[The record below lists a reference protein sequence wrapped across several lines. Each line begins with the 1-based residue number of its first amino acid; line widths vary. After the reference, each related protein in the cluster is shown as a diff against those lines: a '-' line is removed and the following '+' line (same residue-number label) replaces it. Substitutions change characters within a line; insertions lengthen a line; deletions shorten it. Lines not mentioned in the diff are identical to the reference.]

1 MKGGDILI
9 ETLKAYDVEYVFG
22 MPGGDAINY
31 CWLRAEESGIK
42 PILIRNEMSGA
53 LMADGYARASFKP
66 AVSMFLQVGA
76 MYMATGLMEAFHG
89 SIPVIGITHTGG
101 SRIYSM
107 AHSHRESHYVNIV
120 PLFQEITKWTVVVD
134 RVDKI
139 HELTRRAF
147 AVATTGR
154 PGPVVL
160 ILRDDEMFKETD
172 VEIAAEN
179 EYSRYPALRQG
190 PNLEAIRKAAD
201 VLIEAKRPV
210 IYAGGGVTLSQAWD
224 DLRELAEL
232 LGAPVATSLNGK
244 GAFPDT
250 HPLGI
255 GVGGSRCAYPG
266 VRGQVTNTFLTEADV
281 ALLIGT
287 KMGLYTEFN
296 FTKTKAKI
304 IQIDVDPFEIGKN
317 QPADIGIVG
326 DAKFS
331 LRELIKMLE
340 PKIHKKK
347 LSDILIV
354 KEIHNRMKEWRDEN
368 IAKRTSDAVPIKI
381 SRLMTELQSFM
392 DENTLVALC
401 GSTPSIWGA
410 GNLDSLKGGRNF
422 IQPRGM
428 AALGFIVPLSLGAKL
443 GAPHKRVFCIVGDG
457 SFGYSL
463 GELETAVRY
472 NIDVIFIV
480 LNNTCLGWEKR
491 SIEDVYKRKTSLL
504 DLSAGCN
511 YGKVM
516 EAIGG
521 YGATVERPGE
531 IKDAIARAI
540 EAGKPA
546 VLDVRTDYK
555 DTMPLE

>member
-1 MKGGDILI
+1 
-9 ETLKAYDVEYVFG
+9 
-22 MPGGDAINY
+22 
-31 CWLRAEESGIK
+31 
-42 PILIRNEMSGA
+42 
-53 LMADGYARASFKP
+53 
-66 AVSMFLQVGA
+66 
-76 MYMATGLMEAFHG
+76 
-89 SIPVIGITHTGG
+89 
-101 SRIYSM
+101 
-107 AHSHRESHYVNIV
+107 
-120 PLFQEITKWTVVVD
+120 
-134 RVDKI
+134 
-139 HELTRRAF
+139 
-147 AVATTGR
+147 
-154 PGPVVL
+154 
-160 ILRDDEMFKETD
+160 
-172 VEIAAEN
+172 
-179 EYSRYPALRQG
+179 
-190 PNLEAIRKAAD
+190 
-201 VLIEAKRPV
+201 
-210 IYAGGGVTLSQAWD
+210 
-224 DLRELAEL
+224 
-232 LGAPVATSLNGK
+232 
-244 GAFPDT
+244 
-250 HPLGI
+250 
-255 GVGGSRCAYPG
+255 
-266 VRGQVTNTFLTEADV
+266 
-281 ALLIGT
+281 
-287 KMGLYTEFN
+287 
-296 FTKTKAKI
+296 
-304 IQIDVDPFEIGKN
+304 
-317 QPADIGIVG
+317 
-326 DAKFS
+326 
-331 LRELIKMLE
+331 
-340 PKIHKKK
+340 
-347 LSDILIV
+347 
-354 KEIHNRMKEWRDEN
+354 
-368 IAKRTSDAVPIKI
+368 
-381 SRLMTELQSFM
+381 M